1 MKATTRLTFGYSLG
15 AESDNDAHIVP
26 QISEWGEVMRR
37 WFRRF
42 LMTAGLLVGLLL
54 ITGGATRV
62 WLQMTV
68 GKQFSKLDAN
78 GDGRLTRDEVPSSSP
93 FDAWDREQ
101 YGAVTASQFI
111 AYHAKPAADDD
122 SSEPPAQAASEPLF
136 RRKHIPGFCDIAE
149 GTNGIA
155 MADLNQDGLVD
166 IIATYTEKNRG
177 LSNTGHHLRVFMNQ
191 GNLRFQS
198 HPITVRDSKL
208 TGESFGAFPQIP
220 NLVDFNG
227 DGLLD
232 IFITRHSPYWAG
244 KPWRGIEPL
253 GNTLLLSDGAWD
265 TFRDVSANFA
275 VQNNTAYN
283 RQSSIADLNQDGWLD
298 IAIGCDNVGDAIGGV
313 SHSRLYVFKPNGPK
327 IEDGNFQDI
336 GATDQVPDFGGFYHD
351 SPKDKAGPGISLR
364 DLDNDGDVDLV
375 QSFHC
380 DVRQPLLPYS
390 PGEYRQGAFCWKN
403 LLAETGQLRFEKIS
417 GNGLA
422 CEASLKYNR
431 DKEVYEAVGKA
442 PGLPYMFFADVDN
455 DGSQDVLAIGPS
467 DIGFAP
473 RAEEIGGRFW
483 RNKGDFQ
490 FEEATTSVGLEALN
504 WSYRDWYRFLDIR
517 IPPALE
523 KFKPKILVTQPGR
536 KQNHPLDE
544 RFYFANANFGDFNND
559 GWIDLIVLDRHEAPS
574 RPVYSAALF
583 LNHGDGTFE
592 LKPTKFSGLDS
603 TGISSEIADLN
614 NDGLLDIVFA
624 CDPDNSGGGLAGVA
638 AERYQDKVHINSGAH
653 GARDNHW
660 IHLTFTGL
668 TDAELIGAHV
678 ELTADGKKQYRWIHS
693 NHSYKSG
700 GALDAH
706 FGLGKATSAEVKVTL
721 LNGKTKTFSGIAAD
735 KTHQLTLGTP

>member
-1 MKATTRLTFGYSLG
+1 
-15 AESDNDAHIVP
+15 
-26 QISEWGEVMRR
+26 MRK

-42 LMTAGLLVGLLL
+42 LIAAGLFVGLLL
-54 ITGGATRV
+54 IAGGVKRV

-68 GKQFSKLDAN
+68 GKQFSQLDAN
-78 GDGRLTRDEVPSSSP
+78 GDGKLTRDEVPPSSP

-101 YGAVTASQFI
+101 YGVVTAKQFI
-111 AYHAKPAADDD
+111 AYHAKPSADDD
-122 SSEPPAQAASEPLF
+122 SSEPPAQAAPETLF
-136 RRKHIPGFCDIAE
+136 RRTHVSGFSDIAE
-149 GTNGIA
+149 GTNGLA
-155 MADLNQDGLVD
+155 LADLNQDGLVD

-177 LSNTGHHLRVFMNQ
+177 LSNSGHHLRIFINQ
-191 GNLRFQS
+191 GNLWFQS
-198 HPITVRDSKL
+198 HPITIRDSKL
-208 TGESFGAFPQIP
+208 TGETFGAFPQIP

-232 IFITRHSPYWAG
+232 IFISRHSPYWAG

-265 TFRDVSANFA
+265 TFRDVSESLN
-275 VQNNTAYN
+275 VQNNEAYN
-283 RQSSIADLNQDGWLD
+283 RQSSIADVNKDGWLD

-313 SHSRLYVFKPNGPK
+313 SHSRMYVFQPDGEK
-327 IEDGNFQDI
+327 IEDGKFDDI
-336 GATDQVPDFGGFYHD
+336 GGTDRVPDFGGFYHD
-351 SPKDKAGPGISLR
+351 SAKDKAGPGISLR

-390 PGEYRQGAFCWKN
+390 PGEYRQGVFCWKN
-403 LLAETGQLRFEKIS
+403 LLAETGQLRFDKVT

-431 DKEVYEAVGKA
+431 DKQVYEPVGKA
-442 PGLPYMFFADVDN
+442 PGLPYVYFADADN
-455 DGSQDVLAIGPS
+455 DGLQDVLAIGPS

-473 RAEEIGGRFW
+473 RAEDVGGRFW
-483 RNKGDFQ
+483 KNKGNLQ
-490 FEEATTSVGLEALN
+490 FEEATGAVGLDALN
-504 WSYRDWYRFLDIR
+504 WSYREWYRFLNVT
-517 IPPALE
+517 IPPEAE
-523 KFKPKILVTQPGR
+523 KFRAKSLATQPGR

-559 GWIDLIVLDRHEAPS
+559 GWVDLIVLDRHEAPS

-583 LNHGDGTFE
+583 LNRGDGTFE
-592 LKPTKFSGLDS
+592 PKPTTFSGLDS
-603 TGISSEIADLN
+603 TGISSEVADLN

-638 AERYQDKVHINSGAH
+638 AERYQDKVHVNTGSH

-660 IHLTFTGL
+660 LRLHFTGIK
-668 TDAELIGAHV
+668 DAELIGARV
-678 ELTADGKKQYRWIHS
+678 ELIADGKKQYRWIHS

-706 FGLGKATSAEVKVTL
+706 FGLGKATAASVLVTL
-721 LNGKTKTFSGIAAD
+721 LDGRSQTFDRLALDQAHKLTFTKR
-735 KTHQLTLGTP
+735 